1 MTEWNEKARE
11 LKNKVKTAKTKADAV
26 EIANEAI
33 ENRAEFMISDGAFRT
48 IVSLLFWKSLI
59 NEEILLLY
67 AEIHSDRLNVLVE
80 EIGN

>member
-33 ENRAEFMISDGAFRT
+33 ENRAEFMISDGSFRT

-59 NEEILLLY
+59 SEEELD
-67 AEIHSDRLNVLVE
+67 EIKRSIRA
-80 EIGN
+80 